1 VKTQENETVV
11 KKSDTTI
18 KRVKREEGS
27 GKGLRTRMGYIALTL
42 FIAAVGGLVALKLRI
57 PAGALIGS
65 MVLVAIAQGSG
76 AQLGSLPAWTR
87 TGVQIVLGAV
97 IGLSITPQVVQD
109 LRQIALPAV
118 ILAVTLLTTGLIT
131 GWVISKISRLDII
144 TSLFSSAP
152 GGMTDM
158 VLLSS
163 VLGADAPKVAA
174 LHLIRVVSV
183 LIVMPPLLRW
193 LVK

>member
-1 VKTQENETVV
+1 MPV
-11 KKSDTTI
+11 I
-18 KRVKREEGS
+18 KESAIAVNRRGRA
-27 GKGLRTRMGYIALTL
+27 GKGLGTKMGYIALTL
-42 FIAAVGGLVALKLRI
+42 LIAAVGGIVALKLRI

-65 MVLVAIAQGSG
+65 MVVVAVVQGSG
-76 AQLGSLPAWTR
+76 AHLGTLPSWTR
-87 TGVQIVLGAV
+87 TAVQILLGAV

-109 LRQIALPAV
+109 LKQIALPAALLV
-118 ILAVTLLTTGLIT
+118 ITLLTTGLIT
-131 GWVISKISRLDII
+131 GWVISKISSLDIV
-144 TSLFSSAP
+144 TALFSSAP
-152 GGMTDM
+152 GGMTDL

>member
-1 VKTQENETVV
+1 MPNIPEMQTVAG
-11 KKSDTTI
+11 KEKG
-18 KRVKREEGS
+18 E
-27 GKGLRTRMGYIALTL
+27 KGLGQKMGYLALTL
-42 FIAAVGGLVALKLRI
+42 LIAAIGGFVALKLRI

-65 MVLVAIAQGSG
+65 MVLVAVIRGSG
-76 AQLGSLPAWTR
+76 VQLGVLPSWTR
-87 TGVQIVLGAV
+87 LAVQMVLGAM
-97 IGLSITPQVVQD
+97 IGLSITPQVLQE
-109 LRQIALPAV
+109 LKQIALPAAILV
-118 ILAVTLLTTGLIT
+118 ITLLTTGLIT
-131 GWVISKISRLDII
+131 GFVISKISRLDII
-144 TSLFSSAP
+144 TSLFSTAP